1 MDHVALIDQS
11 REFLLNTATQLQDE
25 IDNLNKFK
33 EDLIIQ
39 SNQLHRRHDNLK
51 NSLQSWTRAELAE
64 DNITIEQAQAL
75 AEMGE
80 FSITKS
86 YDVTVVVEHSFT
98 VELEAGDDIDDIL
111 ASVDFSADSYHTTL
125 DNSDYSVVEMNYD
138 ETD

>member
-33 EDLIIQ
+33 EDLIVQ

-64 DNITIEQAQAL
+64 DNITMQPDRKL
-75 AEMGE
+75 
-80 FSITKS
+80 
-86 YDVTVVVEHSFT
+86 
-98 VELEAGDDIDDIL
+98 
-111 ASVDFSADSYHTTL
+111 
-125 DNSDYSVVEMNYD
+125 
-138 ETD
+138 